1 MAKFQ
6 ITVEDNEAGVRV
18 EVDNTADLHSTAAG
32 RVVGAMMQGAKLVGR
47 IPLPVASAEAGCDC
61 DACEA
66 YRELLQTKPTI
77 H

>member
-1 MAKFQ
+1 MAKIQ
-6 ITVEDNEAGVRV
+6 ITVEDNETGVSIS
-18 EVDNTADLHSTAAG
+18 VDNHAELHGTAAG